1 MQLRRWLVVPLAVPA
16 ALAVLCGLP
25 LAARASVGVGV
36 QAGPVR
42 LAVAAHAGGSYS
54 LPPVYV
60 VNTGTEPEL
69 VSVRV
74 ERLSAGA
81 GRAVPPSWVR
91 AAGPGVRL
99 GPQQGAR
106 LPLELV
112 LPGGARPGRYLSDVV
127 VSGSA
132 AISAGR
138 ANLGVAA
145 ATKLEFRV
153 APGPAAGSWPA
164 VPGSV
169 VAVLAGLVLLAL
181 AIVGVRRSGLRIRV
195 ERRPAGPGAAGPG
208 TAGSGA
214 ADREGGHH
222 VA

>member
-1 MQLRRWLVVPLAVPA
+1 MQLRRWLVVTLALPA

-42 LAVAAHAGGSYS
+42 LAVAAHAGGSYA

-60 VNTGTEPEL
+60 VNTGTEAES

-74 ERLSAGA
+74 ERLSPGA

-91 AAGPGVRL
+91 ATGPTVRL
-99 GPQQGAR
+99 GPHQGTR
-106 LPLELV
+106 LPLQLV

-153 APGPAAGSWPA
+153 EPGPAARPWPA
-164 VPGSV
+164 ATGWVVP
-169 VAVLAGLVLLAL
+169 VLASLALLAL
-181 AIVGVRRSGLRIRV
+181 VILGVRRSGLRIRV
-195 ERRPAGPGAAGPG
+195 ERRVSGPGAV
-208 TAGSGA
+208 
-214 ADREGGHH
+214 DREGGHH